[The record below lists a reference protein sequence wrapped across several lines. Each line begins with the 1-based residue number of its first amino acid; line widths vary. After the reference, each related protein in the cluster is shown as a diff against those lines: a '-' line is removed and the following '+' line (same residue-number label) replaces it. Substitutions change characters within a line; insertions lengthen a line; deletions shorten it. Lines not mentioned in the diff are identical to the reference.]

1 MLFKRLLKK
10 RSVNHPKME
19 LKPNNSKG
27 KIIEFIGP
35 PGVGKSTLYSA
46 TKDSLSSV
54 WSNLKLI
61 NKLQNNTPEE
71 QVAKIHWKLYKDK
84 FNNVDAINTSS
95 LAKLNLMEYF
105 KIVLSNNLKLIQF
118 DNKEGFFLEEGIC
131 NNFSSELLQLNKD
144 EFFKALGNRF
154 IVCILP
160 HDPKI
165 VVQQIKK
172 RTSEGGHTVY
182 HHIGLDD
189 VALEE
194 LTRNEVTNFN
204 TFLNQLKKYDF
215 PVCQLYVEDGL
226 EANSKKI
233 LDFEASYLD

>member
-35 PGVGKSTLYSA
+35 PGVGKSTLYNA

-105 KIVLSNNLKLIQF
+105 KIVISNNLKLIQF
-118 DNKEGFFLEEGIC
+118 DNKEGFF
-131 NNFSSELLQLNKD
+131 
-144 EFFKALGNRF
+144 
-154 IVCILP
+154 
-160 HDPKI
+160 
-165 VVQQIKK
+165 
-172 RTSEGGHTVY
+172 
-182 HHIGLDD
+182 
-189 VALEE
+189 
-194 LTRNEVTNFN
+194 
-204 TFLNQLKKYDF
+204 
-215 PVCQLYVEDGL
+215 
-226 EANSKKI
+226 
-233 LDFEASYLD
+233 